1 MNLGC
6 CYFFLFSWRQ
16 LAVWGRKEF
25 GQECKLWTSKS
36 QSYLKSDG
44 PHQKFLLSKIQKQ
57 ASQKMRCPRKKR
69 QLKNPVRLTPMRQ
82 EEKHIFQHDAW
93 SMFCTSWSICP
104 GSGALLVMSAIKQMP
119 YFPLSWTVAII
130 IHRLASTLFSSI
142 EAYPQALL
150 QHPQLQ

>member
-1 MNLGC
+1 MLL
-6 CYFFLFSWRQ
+6 FFPFFMEAAGSLRKKRVWTRVQ
-16 LAVWGRKEF
+16 ALNQQKPILPEEWWPTPKVLAFQISE
-25 GQECKLWTSKS
+25 TSF
-36 QSYLKSDG
+36 
-44 PHQKFLLSKIQKQ
+44 PETE
-57 ASQKMRCPRKKR
+57 MPRKKR
-69 QLKNPVRLTPMRQ
+69 QLENPVRLTPMRQ
-82 EEKHIFQHDAW
+82 EEKHVFQHDAW

-130 IHRLASTLFSSI
+130 IHRLASTLFSST